1 MLKLLHLSAAIAAI
15 LGAQISS
22 SSLPIAAQTVTS
34 QIERNSNREILTAQ
48 IYRSNPRNE
57 EGLDPNLML
66 ALAGLGGGAAA
77 IALAARNNGYFKSQP
92 KARPVAVGGSMCVEQ
107 ASRHLQKRLMS
118 LLHDERDTAN
128 RLLYQAQLK
137 NPNKSVDW
145 YMEKVIYDL
154 KRDRGGY

>member
-22 SSLPIAAQTVTS
+22 SSLPITAQTATREVE
-34 QIERNSNREILTAQ
+34 QSNRVLTAQ
-48 IYRSNPRNE
+48 LYRPNPRND
-57 EGLDPNLML
+57 EGIDPNLML
-66 ALAGLGGGAAA
+66 ALAGLACGAAA
-77 IALAARNNGYFKSQP
+77 IALAARNNGHFTSEAKS
-92 KARPVAVGGSMCVEQ
+92 RPIAVGGSIRVEQ

-118 LLHDERDTAN
+118 LLHDEQDTAN
-128 RLLYQAQLK
+128 RLLAQAQRK
-137 NPNKSVDW
+137 NPRQSVDW

>member
-22 SSLPIAAQTVTS
+22 SSLPINAQSVTREVEQS
-34 QIERNSNREILTAQ
+34 HREILTAQ
-48 IYRSNPRNE
+48 VYGSNPNDNNR
-57 EGLDPNLML
+57 LDPNLMI
-66 ALAGLGGGAAA
+66 ALAGLGGGAVA
-77 IALAARNNGYFKSQP
+77 IALAAKNNGHFKSQP
-92 KARPVAVGGSMCVEQ
+92 RSRPVAVGGSISIEQ
-107 ASRHLQKRLMS
+107 GSRHLQKRLLS

-128 RLLYQAQLK
+128 RLLSQAQRK
-137 NPNKSVDW
+137 NPRQSVDW

>member
-22 SSLPIAAQTVTS
+22 SSLPIAAQTVT
-34 QIERNSNREILTAQ
+34 REAEQSHRILTAQ
-48 IYRSNPRNE
+48 LYRSNPRNE
-57 EGLDPNLML
+57 EGIDPNLML

-77 IALAARNNGYFKSQP
+77 IALAARNNGHFKSQS
-92 KARPVAVGGSMCVEQ
+92 KSRPVAVGGSIRVEQ
-107 ASRHLQKRLMS
+107 ASRQLQKRLMS

-128 RLLYQAQLK
+128 RLLAQAQRK
-137 NPNKSVDW
+137 NPNQSVDW
-145 YMEKVIYDL
+145 YVEKVIYDL

>member
-1 MLKLLHLSAAIAAI
+1 MSKLLHLSAAIAAI

-22 SSLPIAAQTVTS
+22 SRLPIAAQTA
-34 QIERNSNREILTAQ
+34 IEEGEQSHPEFLTAQ
-48 IYRSNPRNE
+48 LYRPNPRNN

-77 IALAARNNGYFKSQP
+77 IALAARNNGHFKSQP
-92 KARPVAVGGSMCVEQ
+92 KSRPVPVGGSIRVEQ

-128 RLLYQAQLK
+128 RLLSQAQRK
-137 NPNKSVDW
+137 NPRQSVDW
-145 YMEKVIYDL
+145 YAEKVIYDL

>member
-22 SSLPIAAQTVTS
+22 SSLPIAAQTVT
-34 QIERNSNREILTAQ
+34 REVEQSHREFLTAQ

-57 EGLDPNLML
+57 EGIDPNLML
-66 ALAGLGGGAAA
+66 ALAGLAGGAAA
-77 IALAARNNGYFKSQP
+77 IALAAKNNGHFKSP
-92 KARPVAVGGSMCVEQ
+92 AKSRPVTVGGSVRVEQ
-107 ASRHLQKRLMS
+107 GSRHLQKRLMS
-118 LLHDERDTAN
+118 LLHDERETAN
-128 RLLYQAQLK
+128 RLLSQAQKK
-137 NPNKSVDW
+137 NPHQSVDW